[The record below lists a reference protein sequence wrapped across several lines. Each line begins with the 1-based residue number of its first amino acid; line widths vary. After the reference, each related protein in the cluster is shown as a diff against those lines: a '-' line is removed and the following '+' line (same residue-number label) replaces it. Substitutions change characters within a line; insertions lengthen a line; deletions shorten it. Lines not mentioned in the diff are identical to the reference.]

1 MGADARLA
9 TEGPAGV
16 LYSTSRSP
24 RDAPGAQKRSR
35 CAQIRRRSK
44 SFMNNPG

>member
-16 LYSTSRSP
+16 LYSTLRSP
-24 RDAPGAQKRSR
+24 RERNAVDVPRYAAVVKTS
-35 CAQIRRRSK
+35 
-44 SFMNNPG
+44 